1 MSSEE
6 CSRSGHRQ
14 IWQQSRCGSL
24 LLLPSVDPLVAG
36 TTTFAF
42 PPTQHLSDLIG
53 DADNESSDAEQQ
65 LSCSS
70 STEDE
75 RWCLLERCR

>member
-14 IWQQSRCGSL
+14 IWQQSRCGSHGAPVL
-24 LLLPSVDPLVAG
+24 LSTADPLIG
-36 TTTFAF
+36 TTAPLPFLA
-42 PPTQHLSDLIG
+42 DLIG
-53 DADNESSDAEQQ
+53 DADEESSDAEQQ
-65 LSCSS
+65 LSWSS

-75 RWCLLERCR
+75 R